1 MHAYRRRALMDQMD
15 DAVAVF
21 FAAPETIRNNDV
33 HHDYRQDSDFWFLT
47 GFEEPESVLVLAPH
61 RDEGD
66 RVVLFLR
73 DRDPEREVWD
83 GHRVGVEAACA
94 ELGVDVALPVGAL
107 AEKLPD
113 YLKGARRLYYPLGL
127 HPAHDLVV
135 VAALGEAR
143 RARKTGIDTPHDV
156 LSPEPALHEMRLVKD
171 ELSLG
176 AMRRAAALAAEGH
189 KRAMAATRPGQREYE
204 LQAEMEYTWRL
215 AGSSR
220 QAYESIVGSGPNAC
234 VLHYRAN
241 RRQMDAGDLV
251 LVDAGCEVDYHASD
265 ITRTWPVSGRFTEPQ
280 RRVYEV
286 VLEAQ
291 KASIDQCRA
300 GTPFDAVHETAV
312 RVLTE
317 GMVELGLLTGEVDA
331 LIEDESYKRYYMH
344 RTGHWLGMDVH
355 DVGAYYDRGDSRPLR
370 PGMVTTVEPG
380 LYIAPDDQAAPEAFR
395 GIGVRIEDDV
405 LVTSDAPEVLSAGA
419 PKEVSEIEAL
429 VGSAAKVGAP
439 GP

>member
-1 MHAYRRRALMDQMD
+1 MHAERRRALMDRMD

-47 GFEEPESVLVLAPH
+47 GFDEPESVLVLAPH

-66 RVVLFLR
+66 RVVLFVR
-73 DRDPEREVWD
+73 ERDPEREVWD
-83 GHRVGVEAACA
+83 GHRVGVDAACT
-94 ELGVDVALPVGAL
+94 ELGVDVTHSIETL

-113 YLKGARRLYYPLGL
+113 FMKGARRLYYPLGL
-127 HPAHDLVV
+127 HPEHDLVI
-135 VAALGEAR
+135 VAALAEAR
-143 RARKTGIDTPHDV
+143 RARKTGVDTPGDL

-171 ELSLG
+171 ELVLG
-176 AMRRAAALAAEGH
+176 AMRRAATLAAEGH
-189 KRAMAATRPGQREYE
+189 RRAMAATTPGQREYV
-204 LQAEMEYTWRL
+204 LQAEMEYAWRL

-241 RRQMDAGDLV
+241 QRVMEAGDLV

-286 VLEAQ
+286 VLKAQ

-300 GTPFDAVHETAV
+300 GTPYEAVHDVAV

-355 DVGAYYDRGDSRPLR
+355 DVGAYYHRGDSRPMR

-380 LYIAPDDQAAPEAFR
+380 LYIAPDDDQAPAEYR
-395 GIGVRIEDDV
+395 GIGIRIEDDV
-405 LVTSDAPEVLSAGA
+405 LVTSGAPEVLSAGA
-419 PKEVSEIEAL
+419 PKEVAEIEAL
-429 VGSAAKVGAP
+429 VGSAASQSDR
-439 GP
+439 